1 VKQLLQQCPSFNQ
14 EEVMAF
20 QSIKKLLPASCKCQ
34 EEGFLDGLMES
45 MVRSPRN
52 LPFGYM
58 KFVEREVSRLFPC
71 GWDDTYR
78 EHCYTT
84 SPPLSSTLESGRK
97 AGGCLTTAIDQSDYL
112 SAVLGTSVPP
122 ELSSFT
128 RPMVVQSAGKPRP
141 LTKFSEDS
149 LLIKPLHKAI
159 YDRLS
164 RQKWLCRGDVKSET
178 LDKAGFRVGL
188 GVLVSGDYKS
198 ATDNLP
204 LEVAETVL
212 KVILRK
218 SSRVPEGI
226 REYAQRILRPCFARA
241 GEVVEVT
248 SGQQMGSLLS
258 FPLLCIQNYLAFKWA
273 NRQSSQGDVP
283 LLINGDDIL
292 FQTSDPLFTKEW
304 MRVVGEVGLEVEQTK
319 TSVAMGYGS
328 LNSTLLKWRSGRLR
342 VVPTLRFGMLRSMP
356 LANSLSQSFSS
367 FACAGLPAQVRFNAG
382 LEYLKW
388 HAPLIRRT
396 GLAPNELGFRGRFAW
411 RCFLKVGLLRNQK
424 RRIADDPLATFDKS
438 LPAAPCPHNIILTKS
453 VVEWVPSLSKEE
465 EMMNRR
471 EMAAWKWSIRESF
484 QQSGD
489 SVRIKYWL
497 GLSRPA
503 VSIPSLI
510 ALEEANRKVP
520 DWYQR
525 VKEAYFEPRKAAQ
538 KMVFHFRDLDRLP
551 TYDEVVSSGDELL
564 ESNMTLP
571 DSSKSGFSERKEMRQ
586 LAWYELLPAR
596 KSAAT

>member
-1 VKQLLQQCPSFNQ
+1 
-14 EEVMAF
+14 MAF
-20 QSIKKLLPASCKCQ
+20 QSIKKLLPSSCKCQ
-34 EEGFLDGLMES
+34 EKDFLDGLMEG
-45 MVRSPRN
+45 MVRPPRN
-52 LPFGYM
+52 LPFGYL

-84 SPPLSSTLESGRK
+84 SPPLSSTLENGRQS
-97 AGGCLTTAIDQSDYL
+97 GGCLNTSISQADYL

-122 ELSSFT
+122 ELSSRT

-149 LLIKPLHKAI
+149 LLLKPLHKAI
-159 YDRLS
+159 YDRIS
-164 RQKWLCRGDVKSET
+164 RQKWVCRGDVKPET

-188 GVLVSGDYKS
+188 GELVSGDYKS

-204 LEVAETVL
+204 LEAAETIL
-212 KVILRK
+212 RVILRK
-218 SSRVPEGI
+218 SSRIPEGI
-226 REYAQRILRPCFARA
+226 CDYAQRILRPFFVRD
-241 GEVVEVT
+241 GEAVQVT

-258 FPLLCIQNYLAFKWA
+258 FPLLCVQNYLAFKWA
-273 NRQSSQGDVP
+273 SRGRSEDTP

-292 FQTSDPLFTKEW
+292 FQTRDPAFVQSW
-304 MRVVGEVGLEVEQTK
+304 MQVVGEVGLEVEQTK
-319 TSVAMGYGS
+319 TSVAMDYGS
-328 LNSTLLKWRSGRLR
+328 LNSTLLRWKGDRLR

-356 LANSLSQSFSS
+356 LPNSLSQSFSS

-388 HAPLIRRT
+388 HSPLIRRT

-411 RCFLKVGLLRNQK
+411 RCFLKTGLLRPQK
-424 RRIADDPLATFDKS
+424 VRVRDDPLASFSKT
-438 LPAAPCPHNIILTKS
+438 LPRAPCPHNIVLS
-453 VVEWVPSLSKEE
+453 SAVVEWVPSLSKEE
-465 EMMNRR
+465 ELMNRR
-471 EMAAWKWSIRESF
+471 EMASWKWRIR
-484 QQSGD
+484 GD
-489 SVRIKYWL
+489 FKRNSEAAEIRYWM

-503 VSIPSLI
+503 VSIPSLV
-510 ALEEANRKVP
+510 ALQEARREVP

-525 VKEAYFEPRKAAQ
+525 VKLAYFEPRVVEP
-538 KMVFHFRDLDRLP
+538 KMVFHFRELDRLP
-551 TYDEVVSSGDELL
+551 TYEEVVGPVFGDEVL

-571 DSSKSGFSERKEMRQ
+571 DNSKSAISERKEMQQ

-596 KSAAT
+596 KSTAT